1 MQNERRGDDIQTY
14 VFPPGYICLRKIN
27 NMSVEKQKK
36 PGIIKSNE
44 KRKLCVFTGGHE
56 RKIYP
61 GLYF

>member
-27 NMSVEKQKK
+27 NMPVEKQKK
-36 PGIIKSNE
+36 TGYNKIQ
-44 KRKLCVFTGGHE
+44 RKKKALRIYGGHE